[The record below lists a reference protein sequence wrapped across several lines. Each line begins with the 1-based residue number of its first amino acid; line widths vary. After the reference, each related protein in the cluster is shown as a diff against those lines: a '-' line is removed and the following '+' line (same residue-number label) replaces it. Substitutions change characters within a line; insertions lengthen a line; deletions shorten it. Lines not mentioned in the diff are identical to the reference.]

1 MERIEYFDKPAQV
14 KFRDFKGEE
23 CYGIAFKDTIICG
36 CCGSAF
42 EAGENDGLWFVCP
55 ECGEPILFED
65 WVDDKELADGCC
77 PICGERWF

>member
-1 MERIEYFDKPAQV
+1 MSKNE
-14 KFRDFKGEE
+14 FRELLYDMIKTFGV
-23 CYGIAFKDTIICG
+23 G
-36 CCGSAF
+36 AF
-42 EAGENDGLWFVCP
+42 EVGENDGLWFVCP